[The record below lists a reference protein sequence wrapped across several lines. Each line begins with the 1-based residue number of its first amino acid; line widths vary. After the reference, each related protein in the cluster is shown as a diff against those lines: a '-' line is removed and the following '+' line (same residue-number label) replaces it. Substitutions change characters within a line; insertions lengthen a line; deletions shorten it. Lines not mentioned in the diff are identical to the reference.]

1 MKLTWDDMRE
11 EDPIL
16 PAIDLRSPQDILSWA
31 AIRQARAAR
40 PAESSE
46 LMTL

>member
-11 EDPIL
+11 EDANL

-31 AIRQARAAR
+31 ALRQARAAR
-40 PAESSE
+40 PAE
-46 LMTL
+46 TKVN